1 MTKRILFICGS
12 INQTSQMHAIAAH
25 LPEYEHYFTP
35 YYADGFPELIRR
47 AGLAD
52 TTVMGR
58 KLAERCLAYL
68 HTHDLRIDY
77 RGTANNYDLVVTC
90 SDLVVP
96 ANVRRGK
103 LILVQEGMTD
113 PENLMYRIVKRLK
126 LPRYLASTSATGLS
140 NAYDYFCVASDGYRE
155 LFARKGVDRS
165 KLLVTGIPNFDNCA
179 EYLDN
184 NFPHRN
190 YVLVA
195 TSDTR
200 ETFKYENRKRFIL
213 EAVRLAAGRP
223 LIFKLHPNE
232 WVERATTEIERW
244 APDALVYA
252 SGNTNHMVANCDM
265 LITKVSS
272 VVYVGLAL
280 GKEVISYFDINE
292 LRDLMPIQNGGQSAA
307 AIADVCRRHMQD
319 APMPQAARQTAG
331 THAPR
336 MHAAQA
342 TMVYR

>member
-1 MTKRILFICGS
+1 M
-12 INQTSQMHAIAAH
+12 
-25 LPEYEHYFTP
+25 
-35 YYADGFPELIRR
+35 
-47 AGLAD
+47 
-52 TTVMGR
+52 
-58 KLAERCLAYL
+58 
-68 HTHDLRIDY
+68 
-77 RGTANNYDLVVTC
+77 
-90 SDLVVP
+90 
-96 ANVRRGK
+96 
-103 LILVQEGMTD
+103 
-113 PENLMYRIVKRLK
+113 
-126 LPRYLASTSATGLS
+126 
-140 NAYDYFCVASDGYRE
+140 
-155 LFARKGVDRS
+155 
-165 KLLVTGIPNFDNCA
+165 
-179 EYLDN
+179 
-184 NFPHRN
+184 
-190 YVLVA
+190 A

-244 APDALVYA
+244 APGALVYA

-265 LITKVSS
+265 LITKFSS